1 MGHSADNSFFERK
14 REWSER
20 KDLILRH
27 YLTPYLP
34 KVATQKRPILIVD
47 GFAGPGIFGDGK
59 PGSPIIVCDAIAN
72 RPQSMAAL
80 EVRALFIE
88 KDQTLHER
96 LSRAVRERLFAS
108 TRCKSFLDAIDEIHE
123 AAKSRSTFLYIDP
136 FTVKGLQWAALE
148 RVFGLVSQGL
158 SVEVLLNLNVD
169 SFCRRGLAALAR
181 PTPAPS
187 KDLPDPDDEGES
199 EVDTLDDIAGGD
211 WWQAIL
217 RGSGDYATMCT
228 EVTAQFCSKFR
239 THFAEVC
246 FHPVKELTRHKVPK
260 YVLVFG
266 SRHPH
271 ALRLMN
277 DAMCK
282 SRDVQAD
289 LEQPPEP
296 TLFETRSETL
306 VPDIQKLPDLVL
318 SHLQQ
323 RMTRGTLIL
332 KVIRSA
338 FCQYPET
345 EIRQAISALIK
356 DGRIVSATGSHRIRD
371 EVEVWRP
378 GH

>member
-1 MGHSADNSFFERK
+1 MGHGADSSFFETK
-14 REWSER
+14 RAWSER

-34 KVATQKRPILIVD
+34 KVATQRRPILIVD
-47 GFAGPGIFGDGK
+47 GFAGPGSFGDGK
-59 PGSPIIVCDAIAN
+59 PGSPIIICDAIAS
-72 RPQSMAAL
+72 RPPSMAAL

-88 KDQTLHER
+88 KDQALYAR
-96 LSRAVRERLFAS
+96 LTKAVQDRLFAS
-108 TRCKSFLDAIDEIHE
+108 TLCKPFLEAVDEIHE
-123 AAKSRSTFLYIDP
+123 AARSRSTFLYIDP

-148 RVFGLVSQGL
+148 RVFRLVSQGL

-181 PTPAPS
+181 PTPAAS
-187 KDLPDPDDEGES
+187 DDLPESDDEGAS

-217 RGSGDYATMCT
+217 RGSGEYATMCSQ
-228 EVTAQFCSKFR
+228 VTDQFCRKFR

-266 SRHPH
+266 SRHSD

-289 LEQPPEP
+289 REQPTEP

-306 VPDIQKLPDLVL
+306 VPDVQKLPDLVL
-318 SHLQQ
+318 SHLQGQ
-323 RMTRGTLIL
+323 MTRGTLIL

-345 EIRQAISALIK
+345 EIRQAIKTLIR
-356 DGRIVSATGSHRIRD
+356 DGSIVSETRGSKIND
-371 EVEVWRP
+371 EVRVWRP
-378 GH
+378 